1 MPRGGP
7 RPNSGRP
14 KGKVSS
20 VTPAKKAFLR
30 AWIDETEPEMKA
42 AWAQVTSPVDKVKL
56 WTSLAEFAYPKLG
69 RTEHTGEGGAPIQ
82 VQIVTY
88 RDPEAK

>member
-1 MPRGGP
+1 
-7 RPNSGRP
+7 
-14 KGKVSS
+14 
-20 VTPAKKAFLR
+20 
-30 AWIDETEPEMKA
+30 MKA